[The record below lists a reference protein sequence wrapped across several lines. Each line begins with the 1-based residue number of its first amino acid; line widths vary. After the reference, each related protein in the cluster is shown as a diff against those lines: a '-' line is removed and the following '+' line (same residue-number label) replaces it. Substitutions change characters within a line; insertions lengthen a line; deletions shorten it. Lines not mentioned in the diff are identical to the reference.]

1 MSEKRNPWWPLFITN
16 FLSVFNDNLIKWL
29 VIFVGVGWVAKDD
42 KSTVISV
49 ASAMLVIPFILFS
62 PYAGKLSKIFKKRR
76 IMIVGKIAEI
86 PIMLIAITGFYFE
99 NLYVVM
105 TAVLLMGFQSALFS
119 PAKYGLIRDIR
130 GEDGISFGTGMMEML
145 TFVGVLLGTVL
156 AGIMADYYKM
166 EWLMPT
172 LLTVSVLGWIAAV
185 LIKANEGPVMQTKQ
199 HALNFVSFIS
209 KQYRLSKNYPGVNY
223 AVFGLSMFWLIGS
236 MIQMNIAIHSSE
248 ELNESDTITGITM
261 SAAAIGIAMGAILT
275 GWLSG
280 KRVHLG
286 YVFIGSIG
294 LGISMLLTIW
304 INPGTYGFMF
314 MIFLTA
320 FFAGFYKV
328 PLNAFIQDK
337 VKGRLLGDTLGYLNI
352 MVFVFILVSAG
363 LFEFMNQ
370 LTGNNSYIVFG
381 FIAVSSLF
389 VGVYFWFKVDGV
401 KSDFLKI
408 IKGELDRG

>member
-29 VIFVGVGWVAKDD
+29 VIFVGVSWVAKDD

-86 PIMLIAITGFYFE
+86 PIMLIAISGFYYK

-156 AGIMADYYKM
+156 AGVMADYYKM

-172 LLTVSVLGWIAAV
+172 LLTVSVMGWITAI
-185 LIKANEGPVMQTKQ
+185 LIKADESPVMQTKQ

-248 ELNESDTITGITM
+248 VLNESDTITGITM

>member
-1 MSEKRNPWWPLFITN
+1 MSEKKKPWWPLFITN

-42 KSTVISV
+42 RSTVISV

-62 PYAGKLSKIFKKRR
+62 PYAGKLSKIFKKRK
-76 IMIVGKIAEI
+76 IMIVGKIAEV

-99 NLYVVM
+99 NLYIVM

-156 AGIMADYYKM
+156 AGIMSDYYKM

-172 LLTVSVLGWIAAV
+172 LLIVSLLGWLSAV
-185 LIKANEGPVMQTKQ
+185 MIKADESPVMVTKQ
-199 HALNFVSFIS
+199 KALNFVSFIS

-223 AVFGLSMFWLIGS
+223 AIFGLSMFWLIGS
-236 MIQMNIAIHSSE
+236 MIQMNIAIHSAE
-248 ELNESDTITGITM
+248 VLHESDTITGLTM

-352 MVFVFILVSAG
+352 MVFVFILMSAG
-363 LFEFMNQ
+363 LFEFFNQ
-370 LTGNNSYIVFG
+370 LTNNNSYVVFG
-381 FIAVSSLF
+381 FIAISSLF
-389 VGVYFWFKVDGV
+389 VGVYFWVKVDGV
-401 KSDFLKI
+401 KDDFLKI